1 MENREINR
9 LRNKVKIKVTGKN
22 IERFVKRLYKNN
34 IEILS
39 LKYID
44 RKTITLT
51 IYFEEYDKVMKL
63 KSIYKINKIGYKGII
78 KIKRNLYKNRF
89 IIASLILGY
98 FVVLFLSN
106 IIFEVQV
113 VHSSLDIRTLVTK
126 ELNKY
131 NIKKYS
137 FKKSFNKL
145 SEISNKILEDNK
157 DKIEWIAIENIGT
170 YVQVKVEE
178 RKLNSKVE
186 EYPMQNIVASK
197 SGIIKKVTAKN
208 GVIVKN
214 INDYVTKDDIV
225 ISGKIMDT
233 YGDEVL
239 DKVSAIG
246 SVYAEVWYTVDL
258 EYPLVYTKDTK
269 TNNKKDVYEIEILNN
284 KFQLFS
290 LDDYEHSITSSK
302 IIISSPLLP
311 FRLLKTHKQ
320 EIIKEDNVYL
330 PEEALIKSMEVA
342 REKIKSKLDKDEYI
356 IKEKKLSFYQKDS
369 KIVVEMFFSVYEN
382 IGKPSE
388 ILDEEVKE
396 DKGSINNDQGDN
408 N

>member
-9 LRNKVKIKVTGKN
+9 LQNKIKIKVTGKN
-22 IERFVKRLYKNN
+22 IERFIKRLYKND

-44 RKTITLT
+44 RKTVIIMIHLED
-51 IYFEEYDKVMKL
+51 YEKVLKL
-63 KSIYKINKIGYKGII
+63 KSIYKINKIDYSGII
-78 KIKRNLYKNRF
+78 QVKKSLHKNRF
-89 IIASLILGY
+89 IIISLLVGY
-98 FVVLFLSN
+98 LVILFLSN
-106 IIFEVQV
+106 TIFEVQV
-113 VHSSLDIRTLVTK
+113 VHSSQDIRNLVIN
-126 ELNKY
+126 ELNKH

-145 SEISNKILEDNK
+145 SEVSTRILEDNK

-170 YVQVKVEE
+170 IVIVKVEE
-178 RKLNSKVE
+178 RKLNSKIE
-186 EYPMQNIVASK
+186 EYPIQNIIANK
-197 SGIIKKVTAKN
+197 SGIIKKITAKN

-214 INDYVTKDDIV
+214 INDYVKKGDVV
-225 ISGKIMDT
+225 ISGEIMDT
-233 YGDEVL
+233 YGEKVL

-269 TNNKKDVYEIEILNN
+269 TNNEKDVYEIEILNN
-284 KFQLFS
+284 KF
-290 LDDYEHSITSSK
+290 SIFNSNYKYSIDNSK
-302 IIISSPLLP
+302 TILSNPLLP

-330 PEEALIKSMEVA
+330 PEEALIKAEKVA
-342 REKIKSKLDKDEYI
+342 REKLKSQLDKDEYI

-388 ILDEEVKE
+388 IIEEE
-396 DKGSINNDQGDN
+396 LETESEENKGSTSND
-408 N
+408 

>member
-9 LRNKVKIKVTGKN
+9 LQNKIKIRITGKN
-22 IERFVKRLYKNN
+22 IERFIRRLYKNN

-44 RKTITLT
+44 RKTIIIIIRLED
-51 IYFEEYDKVMKL
+51 YEEVKKL
-63 KSIYKINKIGYKGII
+63 KSIYKINKIGYGGLI
-78 KIKRNLYKNRF
+78 KVKKYLYKNRF
-89 IIASLILGY
+89 VILSLLIGY
-98 FVVLFLSN
+98 FIILFLSN
-106 IIFEVQV
+106 VIFEVQV
-113 VHSSLDIRTLVTK
+113 VHSSQDIRNLVIK

-131 NIKKYS
+131 NVKQYS

-145 SEISNKILEDNK
+145 SEISNKILEKNK

-170 YVQVKVEE
+170 KVIVKVEE

-186 EYPMQNIVASK
+186 EYPIQNIISTK
-197 SGIIKKVTAKN
+197 SGIIKKITAKN

-214 INDYVTKDDIV
+214 INDYVTKGDIV
-225 ISGKIMDT
+225 ISGEIKDT
-233 YGDEVL
+233 YGEKVL

-246 SVYAEVWYTVDL
+246 EVYAEVWYTVDL

-269 TNNKKDVYEIEILNN
+269 TKKEKDVYEIEILNN
-284 KFQLFS
+284 KFSLFG
-290 LDDYEHSITSSK
+290 DNYEHSIDNSK
-302 IIISSPLLP
+302 VIFGNPLLR

-330 PEEALIKSMEVA
+330 PEEALIKAEEVA
-342 REKIKSKLDKDEYI
+342 REKLKSQLDKDEYI

-388 ILDEEVKE
+388 IIDEELGTETEE
-396 DKGSINNDQGDN
+396 DKGSTSND
-408 N
+408 